1 MRLRAAIFD
10 LDGTI
15 VETSYDWPRIKA
27 DLGTGSV
34 PILSYLE
41 GLSEPEKSRK
51 WNVLRRY
58 EDEATRG
65 AVLKEGIPDFLE
77 FLTEKKIKKALVT
90 NNSRKNVKTILQ
102 RFRLRFDLV
111 LSRECGLWK
120 PSGAPF
126 IKVVEELGL
135 NPSECF
141 VVGDSLY
148 DVRAAR
154 DAGIERIFILHEDGD
169 KAPFLPAE
177 NFSTVAALRARIDEL
192 LLI

>member
-34 PILSYLE
+34 PILSYLN

-51 WNVLRRY
+51 WKVLRRY

-77 FLTEKKIKKALVT
+77 FLTEKRIKKALVT
-90 NNSRKNVKTILQ
+90 NNSRKNVKTILR
-102 RFRLRFDLV
+102 RFHLRFDLV

-126 IKVVEELGL
+126 TKVIEELGL
-135 NPSECF
+135 NPTECF

-169 KAPFLPAE
+169 KAPSLPAE
-177 NFSTVAALRARIDEL
+177 TFSTVAALRARIDEL

>member
-1 MRLRAAIFD
+1 MRFRVAIFD

-34 PILSYLE
+34 PILSYLD

-51 WNVLRRY
+51 WDVLRGY

-65 AVLKEGIPDFLE
+65 AVLKEGISEFLE

-102 RFRLRFDLV
+102 RFHLRFDLV

-126 IKVVEELGL
+126 TKVVEELGL

-154 DAGIERIFILHEDGD
+154 DAGIERIFILHEDAE
-169 KAPFLPAE
+169 KATFLPAE
-177 NFSTVAALRARIDEL
+177 SFSTVAALRARVDEL

>member
-15 VETSYDWPRIKA
+15 VETTYDWPRIKA

-34 PILSYLE
+34 PILSYLN

-51 WNVLRRY
+51 WEILRRY
-58 EDEATRG
+58 EDVATRR

-77 FLTEKKIKKALVT
+77 FLTEKRIRKALVT
-90 NNSRKNVKTILQ
+90 NNSRKNVRTIL
-102 RFRLRFDLV
+102 RKFHLSFDLV

-126 IKVVEELGL
+126 SKVIEELGL
-135 NPSECF
+135 NPAECF
-141 VVGDSLY
+141 VVGDTLY
-148 DVRAAR
+148 DVRAAL
-154 DAGIERIFILHEDGD
+154 DAGIERIFILHADGE
-169 KAPFLPAE
+169 KAPSLPAE
-177 NFSTVAALRARIDEL
+177 TFGTVAALRARVDEL